1 MQLEIEE
8 SALRKESDKLSM
20 ERKASIEKELAELN
34 AKFNEMKAQLENEKK
49 KIVGVQET
57 KAEIDKVNLE
67 IEEAK
72 RSYDF
77 TRAAELQY
85 GKLPELQ
92 KRLEEAESKAGKH
105 ENSSL
110 LRDEV
115 TADEI
120 AKIVAKWTWKRC
132 ISTPIFR
139 SSHLPERLEATSRIS
154 PNISIAGARPS
165 MSMSTTLASPSFA
178 D

>member
-1 MQLEIEE
+1 
-8 SALRKESDKLSM
+8 
-20 ERKASIEKELAELN
+20 
-34 AKFNEMKAQLENEKK
+34 MKAQLENEKK

-92 KRLEEAESKAGKH
+92 NVWKKPKARRANTRIQACSVTKLRRMKSQK
-105 ENSSL
+105 SSQNG
-110 LRDEV
+110 RV
-115 TADEI
+115 
-120 AKIVAKWTWKRC
+120 
-132 ISTPIFR
+132 
-139 SSHLPERLEATSRIS
+139 S
-154 PNISIAGARPS
+154 P
-165 MSMSTTLASPSFA
+165 
-178 D
+178 

>member
-1 MQLEIEE
+1 
-8 SALRKESDKLSM
+8 
-20 ERKASIEKELAELN
+20 
-34 AKFNEMKAQLENEKK
+34 MKAQLENEKK

-120 AKIVAKWTWKRC
+120 AKSSQMDGYPRNETYGKRENQTLESRQRVA
-132 ISTPIFR
+132 
-139 SSHLPERLEATSRIS
+139 
-154 PNISIAGARPS
+154 
-165 MSMSTTLASPSFA
+165 
-178 D
+178 